1 MQVAE
6 LFHTKEEHL
15 LQITICIDASRAH
28 QLNVTNIDYI
38 TLKIITEK
46 LFSPYDISD
55 LVCTPED
62 KRQ

>member
-1 MQVAE
+1 MQAAE
-6 LFHTKEEHL
+6 LLHIKQEHL
-15 LQITICIDASRAH
+15 VQITICTDVRRAH

-38 TLKIITEK
+38 TLKIIIEK

-55 LVCTPED
+55 LVCTAED